1 MKKNYFLSKLLLF
14 GVFLSF
20 SYGVSA
26 QDRLEIEKIRQGYN
40 LVKLEN
46 IQKQLKQVAEQ
57 EKKLALQIAKQ
68 RGWEEKIFLEDG
80 RMLEL
85 QKVDNGKPI
94 YYTTFNVD
102 AARSTRAD
110 HLQSGGSLGLN
121 LMGQG
126 MTAYVWDGG
135 GTRPSHQEF
144 DGAGGTN
151 RVSIIDGSTL
161 NGNSFHA
168 QHVTGTIVAS
178 GVDANAKGMAPHA
191 KARTADWNSDKA
203 EATTQA
209 SNGMLLSNHSYG
221 FAFRNQSG
229 QVQLPQNYFGGYIN
243 ESRDWD
249 EIMFNAPSYLMVV
262 AAGND
267 GNDNSANQNPT
278 GGSGWDKLTGHSTSK
293 NNLVVAN
300 AQDAN
305 ISANGDLISVAI
317 NSSSS
322 EGPTDDMRIKP
333 DITGNGTGVYST
345 YDNSDTAYNS
355 ISGTSMASPNVTGSL
370 LLLQQHYNNLNGNF
384 MKAATLKGIALHT
397 ADDAGA
403 SGPDAVF
410 GWGLLNTKRAAQ
422 AISDNGNEA
431 KIEEL
436 TLNSGQS
443 YTITVDS
450 DGSNPLFASISWT
463 DRPGTANSTVNS
475 TTPVL
480 INDLDIR
487 ITKGGTTYFPYKL
500 TTPTT
505 SAQQDNNVDPYER
518 VDVNGASGTYTIT
531 VTHKGSL
538 TGGSQAFSLIVTGIT
553 GTPAVCNA
561 STPTGVSVSGVSIA
575 DATVNWTAVTGTTY
589 DIRYRQAGTSS
600 WSVIAESG
608 TTVTLTG
615 LSPSTQYEVQVR
627 SKCSDGSNS
636 SYSSSTTFTTNA
648 PTACTSLPYSEG
660 FESND
665 GWTQVGGDDG
675 NWVRNSNGTPSN
687 TTGPNAAV
695 EGSFYMFLEA
705 SSNNSPGQIGRN
717 ATAILESDCFDLS
730 GKSSAVFTLKN
741 HMNGTNMGSLTVQVS
756 SNDGAS
762 WNDEFTI
769 SGNQGNQWNDA
780 SIDLN
785 AYLGTTIKIR
795 LVGTTGNGWRSD
807 LAIDDLGVT
816 AVDAG
821 SDTQAPSAP
830 TGLQATNVLQTS
842 ATLTW
847 SPSTD
852 NVGVTEYE
860 VSQGSTN
867 IGTVTGTSA
876 NITGLTASTTYTF
889 TVKAKDA
896 AGNASSD
903 ASVTFTTLGNQ
914 VTYCASSG
922 NRSSFEWID
931 NVELGGIT
939 NATGSN
945 GGYGDFTTQV
955 GTLAQG
961 SSNTMIVSAGF
972 SGSSYTEHWAVW
984 IDFNQDGTFADSE
997 KVVSGSS
1004 SSANNLSATVDVP
1017 SNASL
1022 GRTRMRVSMKYNSAQ
1037 SACENF
1043 ADGEVEDYT
1052 IDIVSSVTSN
1062 LYTTFS
1068 TNDADILGIEDALSI
1083 VAYPNPASNKVQV
1096 TLNNR
1101 NITLSSYKVINS
1113 LGQIVLHGDLKTN
1126 KDINVSRLMS
1136 GIYFLEVE
1144 DGQKIFKT
1152 KLIKR

>member
-1 MKKNYFLSKLLLF
+1 LVLASQTTISEVKAHFLNQFNQTIMKKNYYLSTLLLLC
-14 GVFLSF
+14 VFLGL
-20 SYGVSA
+20 SYEVHA
-26 QDRLEIEKIRQGYN
+26 QDRLEIEKIRQEYD
-40 LVKLEN
+40 LTKLGQ
-46 IQKQLKQVAEQ
+46 IQEKLKKVAEQ
-57 EKKLALQIAKQ
+57 EKKVALQIAKQ
-68 RGWEEKIFLEDG
+68 RGWEEKIILKNG

-85 QKVDNGKPI
+85 QRVENGKPI

-102 AARSTRAD
+102 AARSTRTD
-110 HLQSGGSLGLN
+110 HLNSGGSLGLN

-135 GTRPSHQEF
+135 GTRTSHQEF
-144 DGAGGTN
+144 DGAGGAN

-161 NGNSFHA
+161 NNNSFHA

-178 GVDANAKGMAPHA
+178 GVVADAKGMAPHA
-191 KARTADWNSDKA
+191 QARTADWNNDKA
-203 EATTQA
+203 EAATQA

-229 QVQLPQNYFGGYIN
+229 QVQLPQNYFGGYIA

-267 GNDNSANQNPT
+267 GNDNTANQNPT

-305 ISANGDLISVAI
+305 ISANGDLISVSI

-355 ISGTSMASPNVTGSL
+355 ITGTSMASPNVTGSL

-384 MKAATLKGIALHT
+384 MRAATLKGIALHT

-422 AISDNGNEA
+422 TISDNGNEA

-463 DRPGTANSTVNS
+463 DRPGTANSSVNS
-475 TTPVL
+475 TNPVL
-480 INDLDIR
+480 VNDLDIR
-487 ITKGGTTYFPYKL
+487 VTKGGTTYFPYEL

-505 SAQQDNNVDPYER
+505 NAQQDNNVDPYER
-518 VDVNGASGTYTIT
+518 VDINGASGTYTIT

-538 TGGSQAFSLIVTGIT
+538 IGGSQAFSLIVTGIT

-561 STPTGVSVSGVSIA
+561 TTPTGVSVPNVSIS
-575 DATVNWTAVTGTTY
+575 DATVTWAAVTGTTY
-589 DIRYRQAGTSS
+589 DVRYRQVGTSS
-600 WSVIAESG
+600 WTVNEVSG
-608 TTVTLTG
+608 TSATLGG
-615 LSPSTQYEVQVR
+615 LSASTQYEVQVR
-627 SKCSDGSNS
+627 SKCSDGTNS
-636 SYSSSTTFTTNA
+636 SYSASTNFTTNA
-648 PTACTSLPYSEG
+648 AATCTSLPYSEG

-665 GWTQVGGDDG
+665 GWTQIGGDDG

-687 TTGPNAAV
+687 TTGPNAAA

-717 ATAILESDCFDLS
+717 ATAVLESDCFDLS
-730 GKSSAVFTLKN
+730 GKSSAAFTFKN

-780 SIDLN
+780 SVDLN
-785 AYLGTTIKIR
+785 TYLGATIKIR

-807 LAIDDLGVT
+807 LAIDELGLT

-821 SDTQAPSAP
+821 SDTQAPTAP
-830 TGLQATNVLQTS
+830 ANLQATNIEQTT

-847 SPSTD
+847 NPSSD
-852 NVGVTEYE
+852 NVGVTEYD
-860 VSQGSTN
+860 VYQGSTS

-876 NITGLTASTTYTF
+876 NITGLTAATTYTF
-889 TVKAKDA
+889 SVKAKDA
-896 AGNASSD
+896 AGNESSD
-903 ASVTFTTLGNQ
+903 ASVTFTTISNQ

-922 NRSSFEWID
+922 NRVSFEWID
-931 NVELGGIT
+931 NVELGGIANT
-939 NATGSN
+939 TAAN
-945 GGYGDFTTQV
+945 GGYGDFTSQI

-972 SGSSYTEHWAVW
+972 AGTAYTEHWAVW

-1017 SNASL
+1017 SNATL
-1022 GRTRMRVSMKYNSAQ
+1022 GQTRMRVSMKYNSAQ
-1037 SACENF
+1037 TSCENF

-1052 IDIVSSVTSN
+1052 INIVSSTNSN
-1062 LYTTFS
+1062 FLTTFN
-1068 TNDADILGIEDALSI
+1068 TNDADILGTEDAI
-1083 VAYPNPASNKVQV
+1083 NVIAYPNP
-1096 TLNNR
+1096 
-1101 NITLSSYKVINS
+1101 
-1113 LGQIVLHGDLKTN
+1113 TN
-1126 KDINVSRLMS
+1126 KNVNVSGLRPGL
-1136 GIYFLEVE
+1136 YFLEVE
-1144 DGQKIFKT
+1144 DGQKLFKT